1 MIRPVYMPAAFH
13 CEPCG
18 GIATHK
24 SCPHGAEQ
32 HLEVTDAEI
41 SEYLLQGEGL
51 PPFVA
56 RPEIARSLARG
67 MAERLDGVAV
77 KSTVRHI
84 YPHAAEVSSELRQTL
99 AGHKSCALWM
109 TGLSG
114 SGKSTIA
121 HRLER
126 DLLLAGHRVFVLDGD
141 TLRHGLNHDLGFSEA
156 DRRENLRRAAEVVK
170 VMVEAGLIVIA
181 SFISPFRAERQM
193 VREILGATFREVY
206 VDASLAACEERDPK
220 GLYKRARAGQIP
232 QFTGI
237 SSPYEPPE
245 SPDVRLDTTVYSVD
259 ECARQMRDYL
269 ANGGV
274 LRSARGDHRVAGAVS
289 VPARS
294 SIRIQ

>member
-1 MIRPVYMPAAFH
+1 
-13 CEPCG
+13 
-18 GIATHK
+18 
-24 SCPHGAEQ
+24 
-32 HLEVTDAEI
+32 
-41 SEYLLQGEGL
+41 
-51 PPFVA
+51 
-56 RPEIARSLARG
+56 
-67 MAERLDGVAV
+67 
-77 KSTVRHI
+77 
-84 YPHAAEVSSELRQTL
+84 
-99 AGHKSCALWM
+99 
-109 TGLSG
+109 
-114 SGKSTIA
+114 
-121 HRLER
+121 
-126 DLLLAGHRVFVLDGD
+126 
-141 TLRHGLNHDLGFSEA
+141 A

-245 SPDVRLDTTVYSVD
+245 SPDVRLDTTAYSVD